1 MIDLRSD
8 TVTKPTPEMR
18 RAMAEAE
25 VGDDVYGEDP
35 TVNRLEHAAAEMFD
49 REAALFVPTGTMGNQ
64 IAIRLHTQHGQ
75 EVICE
80 ARSHVLDWEMAMMA
94 AYSGCLPRTVAA
106 ERGILTWAHLQAAIA
121 PAIYYRA
128 QTGLI
133 CLENSHNMAG
143 GTVTPLDVLEEIWE
157 GAERAGLRVHLDGA
171 RVFNAAAALNCSVA
185 TITRG
190 FDTVMFCLSKGLG
203 APVGS
208 VLVGSREAIE
218 EARCHRKALG
228 GGMRQAGILAAAGLI
243 ALHEMP
249 SRLHEDHA
257 NARLLAEALAE
268 SPNVSIDLDAV
279 QTNIVIFRLNAG
291 SAAAYVAALRGQGV
305 LASAIG
311 VNSVRFVTHHDV
323 SRADC
328 ERAASMAS
336 AIAKSH
342 MDPVG
347 SLTV

>member
-35 TVNRLEHAAAEMFD
+35 TVNRLEHAAAEMLG

-94 AYSGCLPRTVAA
+94 AYSGCLARTVAA
-106 ERGILTWAHLQAAIA
+106 ERGILTWAHLQ
-121 PAIYYRA
+121 PAIGPGLYYRA

-143 GTVTPLDVLEEIWE
+143 GTVTPLAVLEEIWD
-157 GAERAGLRVHLDGA
+157 GAERAGLPVHLDGA
-171 RVFNAAAALNCSVA
+171 RVFNAAAALNSSVE

-208 VLVGSREAIE
+208 MLVGSREAMD

-228 GGMRQAGILAAAGLI
+228 GGMRQAGVLAAAGLI
-243 ALHEMP
+243 ALREMP

-268 SPNVSIDLDAV
+268 SFNVSIDVDAV
-279 QTNIVIFRLNAG
+279 QTNIIIFRLNGGNAAG
-291 SAAAYVAALRGQGV
+291 FVAGLREHGV

-311 VNSVRFVTHHDV
+311 TDSVRFVTHHDV
-323 SRADC
+323 SREEC
-328 ERAASMAS
+328 KRAAHLTMAVLNS
-336 AIAKSH
+336 NTDSH
-342 MDPVG
+342 QG
-347 SLTV
+347 